1 MKSWEQRADTF
12 HFKHRTKNN
21 NDKVSLLTSHAF
33 KFNKPIELEDEGSYL
48 QLGKWRFIERGNTLL
63 CIQKQTTNT
72 NGNTQ

>member
-33 KFNKPIELEDEGSYL
+33 KFNKPIELEDEWDVCADVCADACADVFL
-48 QLGKWRFIERGNTLL
+48 F
-63 CIQKQTTNT
+63 TTR
-72 NGNTQ
+72 QVEVH

>member
-1 MKSWEQRADTF
+1 MCVRMCV
-12 HFKHRTKNN
+12 RMR
-21 NDKVSLLTSHAF
+21 VRMC
-33 KFNKPIELEDEGSYL
+33 SYL